1 MKTAIKLLVVLA
13 NGRWGLLLTI
23 FLLLNG
29 SAAHARVDAPGS
41 NPAPSQYTDLKQ
53 TVQAALRAEKKNLSS
68 IEKSLQE
75 HETRSRVLIAE
86 LDLQKIQ
93 LSTISHLLLTPE
105 ARVDDLEKASLGI
118 RTTIE
123 KLDGSQAELKERLD
137 AVQKLAQQL
146 TEEKASAEQQLE
158 VLKTDKDHTP
168 ETQAL
173 ISDLDALIR
182 IQGQRGEM
190 LEQLQT
196 GYVDLI
202 ARVGETRHGF
212 VDLAQKFSL
221 GIQEKKHV
229 DLFQRTVNPLI
240 GLGWKNI
247 GGELKQLGEQIRK
260 IGSLEYWLALGTDLL
275 ASRGLLPVTSVLL
288 YLLTLIL
295 IMRLRRFCR
304 QLKDKPFGAEYPWR
318 RMAIRL
324 LTRSMPQL
332 GTALF
337 FYIFFQARGFFDTV
351 PGIQETF
358 SLLIVWLLTKWGLN
372 FITLQSQLDPQLL
385 PTAWGPSLKR
395 LLRLIRFF
403 AVVYLVLAWLVGS
416 EGVLPMVA
424 RITFEAALVAWIL
437 RFRPKFRAYP
447 MPGVVPALWQ
457 TMLRPTLS
465 VMGHIIF
472 ITGPVLE
479 LAGYGAL
486 SLYWFTSWGATTAAL
501 FWGLLFF
508 LILRE
513 GGQRFYKGPHTPSA
527 APYRSAEPIRWAVFQ
542 LCWLLWGILLVITV
556 VLAWSGTETVFSGL
570 AKVLRFPVSVGDSI
584 FTLMGLIS
592 AALIL
597 FFTHLLIRLWRHVL
611 STRILAQSGL
621 ESGLQHSMTSITVY
635 LLWGA
640 GVLVA
645 LHAFGLS
652 STSLTV
658 AFGALGIG
666 LGFGLQNIFNNFI
679 SGIILLFERPIQV
692 GDSVEINGIWAE
704 VKKIRF
710 RSTVVQTFDNA
721 SLIIPNSEFISS
733 QVTNWSFRDLTLRI
747 KVSVGVAYGSDIERV
762 RSSLLEIADRTEK
775 VLASPR
781 PDVLF
786 SDFGDS
792 SLVFVL
798 RVWTDVDNMLKVGTA
813 IRFEIDRV
821 FREQNIEIAFPQRDI
836 HIRSSVTAQAANE
849 FTVDVEP
856 PDKKAALPQS

>member
-146 TEEKASAEQQLE
+146 TDEKASAEQQLE

-275 ASRGLLPVTSVLL
+275 ASRGLLPVTSVML

-304 QLKDKPFGAEYPWR
+304 QLKDKPFG
-318 RMAIRL
+318 
-324 LTRSMPQL
+324 
-332 GTALF
+332 
-337 FYIFFQARGFFDTV
+337 
-351 PGIQETF
+351 
-358 SLLIVWLLTKWGLN
+358 
-372 FITLQSQLDPQLL
+372 
-385 PTAWGPSLKR
+385 
-395 LLRLIRFF
+395 
-403 AVVYLVLAWLVGS
+403 
-416 EGVLPMVA
+416 
-424 RITFEAALVAWIL
+424 
-437 RFRPKFRAYP
+437 
-447 MPGVVPALWQ
+447 
-457 TMLRPTLS
+457 
-465 VMGHIIF
+465 
-472 ITGPVLE
+472 
-479 LAGYGAL
+479 
-486 SLYWFTSWGATTAAL
+486 
-501 FWGLLFF
+501 
-508 LILRE
+508 
-513 GGQRFYKGPHTPSA
+513 
-527 APYRSAEPIRWAVFQ
+527 
-542 LCWLLWGILLVITV
+542 
-556 VLAWSGTETVFSGL
+556 
-570 AKVLRFPVSVGDSI
+570 
-584 FTLMGLIS
+584 
-592 AALIL
+592 
-597 FFTHLLIRLWRHVL
+597 
-611 STRILAQSGL
+611 
-621 ESGLQHSMTSITVY
+621 
-635 LLWGA
+635 
-640 GVLVA
+640 
-645 LHAFGLS
+645 
-652 STSLTV
+652 
-658 AFGALGIG
+658 
-666 LGFGLQNIFNNFI
+666 
-679 SGIILLFERPIQV
+679 
-692 GDSVEINGIWAE
+692 
-704 VKKIRF
+704 
-710 RSTVVQTFDNA
+710 
-721 SLIIPNSEFISS
+721 
-733 QVTNWSFRDLTLRI
+733 
-747 KVSVGVAYGSDIERV
+747 
-762 RSSLLEIADRTEK
+762 
-775 VLASPR
+775 
-781 PDVLF
+781 
-786 SDFGDS
+786 
-792 SLVFVL
+792 
-798 RVWTDVDNMLKVGTA
+798 
-813 IRFEIDRV
+813 
-821 FREQNIEIAFPQRDI
+821 
-836 HIRSSVTAQAANE
+836 
-849 FTVDVEP
+849 
-856 PDKKAALPQS
+856 

>member
-1 MKTAIKLLVVLA
+1 LKTTTKRSVAAAIGRWKLLLA
-13 NGRWGLLLTI
+13 IIIPIATSTAYAI
-23 FLLLNG
+23 D
-29 SAAHARVDAPGS
+29 DAPLTNRGS
-41 NPAPSQYTDLKQ
+41 SPFADLRQ
-53 TVQAALRAEKKNLSS
+53 TIQVTLQAEKNMISS
-68 IEKSLQE
+68 LEKSLQDNE
-75 HETRSRVLIAE
+75 QRSR
-86 LDLQKIQ
+86 DLTDQISLYKLQ
-93 LSTISHLLLTPE
+93 LSTFGNLLLAPGTHI
-105 ARVDDLEKASLGI
+105 DDLEKASLGI
-118 RTTIE
+118 RTAMDE
-123 KLDGSQAELKERLD
+123 LDGSQAELKDLVD
-137 AVQKLAQQL
+137 KAQKLAEQL
-146 TEEKASAEQQLE
+146 NVQKTLAEQQLT
-158 VLKTDKDHTP
+158 VLNAATNRTP

-173 ISDLDALIR
+173 IGDITALIHS
-182 IQGQRGEM
+182 QTQRAAM
-190 LEQLQT
+190 LAKLQT
-196 GYVDLI
+196 GYADLI
-202 ARVGETRHGF
+202 ARVGDTRQGF
-212 VDLAQKFSL
+212 MDLAQQFSL
-221 GIQEKKHV
+221 GIQEKEHAGR
-229 DLFQRTVNPLI
+229 FQRTVSPLI

-260 IGSLEYWLALGTDLL
+260 VGALAYWLALVTDLL
-275 ASRGLLPVTSVLL
+275 ANRGLLPVTSVLL
-288 YLLTLIL
+288 YLLTLFF

-304 QLKDKPFGAEYPWR
+304 QLKDTPFGAEYPWR

-337 FYIFFQARGFFDTV
+337 FYLFFQARGFFDTV

-358 SLLIVWLLTKWGLN
+358 ALLIVWLFTKWGLN
-372 FITLQSQLDPQLL
+372 FITLQSQQDPQLL
-385 PTAWGPSLKR
+385 PTAWASPLRR
-395 LLRLIRFF
+395 LLRRIRYF
-403 AVVYLVLAWLVGS
+403 ALVYLALAWLLGFG
-416 EGVLPMVA
+416 GVLQMVV
-424 RITFEAALVAWIL
+424 RIAFVAALVVWIV
-437 RFRPKFRAYP
+437 RFRPTFRAHP
-447 MPGVVPALWQ
+447 MPTVAPELWQ
-457 TMLRPTLS
+457 KRLRPTLS
-465 VMGHIIF
+465 VLAHIIF
-472 ITGPVLE
+472 ITSPVLE

-486 SLYWFTSWGATTAAL
+486 SLYWLTSWGATTVAL
-501 FWGLLFF
+501 FWGLLAF

-513 GGQRFYKGPHTPSA
+513 GGQRFYKGPHAPSA

-542 LCWLLWGILLVITV
+542 LCWLLWGILLVIAV
-556 VLAWSGTETVFSGL
+556 VLAWSGTETVFSGML
-570 AKVLRFPVSVGDSI
+570 NVLRFPVSVGDSI
-584 FTLMGLIS
+584 FTLMGLLS

-597 FFTHLLIRLWRHVL
+597 FFSHLLIRLWRHVL
-611 STRILAQSGL
+611 STRILARSGL
-621 ESGLQHSMTSITVY
+621 ETGLQHSMTSITVY

-747 KVSVGVAYGSDIERV
+747 KVSVGVAYGSDIEQV
-762 RSSLLEIADRTEK
+762 RSSLLEIAGRIEN
-775 VLASPR
+775 VLAYPR

-792 SLVFVL
+792 ALIFVL

-821 FREQNIEIAFPQRDI
+821 FRERNIEIAFPQRDI
-836 HIRSSVTAQAANE
+836 HIRSSATAQAANE
-849 FTVDVEP
+849 FGVEGRAP
-856 PDKKAALPQS
+856 EEKSSPA

>member
-1 MKTAIKLLVVLA
+1 
-13 NGRWGLLLTI
+13 
-23 FLLLNG
+23 
-29 SAAHARVDAPGS
+29 
-41 NPAPSQYTDLKQ
+41 
-53 TVQAALRAEKKNLSS
+53 
-68 IEKSLQE
+68 
-75 HETRSRVLIAE
+75 
-86 LDLQKIQ
+86 
-93 LSTISHLLLTPE
+93 
-105 ARVDDLEKASLGI
+105 
-118 RTTIE
+118 
-123 KLDGSQAELKERLD
+123 
-137 AVQKLAQQL
+137 
-146 TEEKASAEQQLE
+146 
-158 VLKTDKDHTP
+158 
-168 ETQAL
+168 
-173 ISDLDALIR
+173 
-182 IQGQRGEM
+182 
-190 LEQLQT
+190 
-196 GYVDLI
+196 
-202 ARVGETRHGF
+202 
-212 VDLAQKFSL
+212 
-221 GIQEKKHV
+221 
-229 DLFQRTVNPLI
+229 
-240 GLGWKNI
+240 
-247 GGELKQLGEQIRK
+247 
-260 IGSLEYWLALGTDLL
+260 
-275 ASRGLLPVTSVLL
+275 
-288 YLLTLIL
+288 
-295 IMRLRRFCR
+295 
-304 QLKDKPFGAEYPWR
+304 
-318 RMAIRL
+318 
-324 LTRSMPQL
+324 
-332 GTALF
+332 
-337 FYIFFQARGFFDTV
+337 
-351 PGIQETF
+351 
-358 SLLIVWLLTKWGLN
+358 
-372 FITLQSQLDPQLL
+372 
-385 PTAWGPSLKR
+385 
-395 LLRLIRFF
+395 
-403 AVVYLVLAWLVGS
+403 
-416 EGVLPMVA
+416 
-424 RITFEAALVAWIL
+424 
-437 RFRPKFRAYP
+437 

-513 GGQRFYKGPHTPSA
+513 GGQRFYKGLHIPSA

-556 VLAWSGTETVFSGL
+556 VLAWSGTKTVFSGL

-611 STRILAQSGL
+611 STRILARSGL

-775 VLASPR
+775 VLANPR

-849 FTVDVEP
+849 FTVEVEP